1 MSDASIDSKS
11 RELQTIVETDKFQLL
26 VKTRNKTRFILSVLT
41 LLSHAFFVGGIA
53 FYSHWFAQP
62 ISNGSSIPKGILY
75 TIVVIASLVFL
86 EFVYLYLN
94 KKNIEPLLK
103 EINAKVSKNV

>member
-1 MSDASIDSKS
+1 MPDVFIDSEN
-11 RELQTIVETDKFQLL
+11 REPLKIVGSEKFQLL
-26 VKTRNKTRFILSVLT
+26 VNTRNKIRFILSTLT

-62 ISNGSSIPKGILY
+62 ISTGSSIPRGILY
-75 TIVVIASLVFL
+75 TVVVIVSLVFL

-94 KKNIEPLLK
+94 KKYVEPLLK
-103 EINAKVSKNV
+103 KTCMEVSKNA